1 MTYDGR
7 QSSKLD
13 STMNDGAS
21 DQING
26 MQSKM
31 DSLVLESVNTSQ
43 MDYSS
48 VDQMRRQEE
57 K

>member
-13 STMNDGAS
+13 STVNDGAS

-31 DSLVLESVNTSQ
+31 DSMVLESVNTSQ

>member
-1 MTYDGR
+1 
-7 QSSKLD
+7 
-13 STMNDGAS
+13 MNDGAS

-31 DSLVLESVNTSQ
+31 DSMVLESVNTSQ